1 MSNCLDKSKVYKF
14 SVFSTLTVLFLLLVA
29 PFLSAQDQ
37 AGAIIAY
44 RKSVMKAIGGHT
56 GALVS
61 IVKGG
66 LKEYQDNLLHHT
78 RSIHE
83 ASRNVTRMFP
93 QGTDSGKTRA
103 KPEIWREWE
112 AFGKAADE
120 LERESAKLVELAEA
134 EKFREFAKA
143 IGTLGRS
150 CKGCHKKFRSRR

>member
-1 MSNCLDKSKVYKF
+1 MSNCLDKSMMYKF
-14 SVFSTLTVLFLLLVA
+14 PVFSTLTVLFLLLVV
-29 PFLSAQDQ
+29 PSLSAQDQ

-56 GALVS
+56 GALIS

-83 ASRNVTRMFP
+83 ASKNVTRMFP

-103 KPEIWREWE
+103 KPEIWNEWKE
-112 AFGKAADE
+112 FEKSAAGM
-120 LERESAKLVELAEA
+120 ERESAKLVELAESG
-134 EKFREFAKA
+134 KFSEFAKSVSA
-143 IGTLGRS
+143 LGRT
-150 CKGCHKKFRSRR
+150 CKGCHKRFRSRR